1 MMIAALIQKVDA
13 AQTCHNSLTDRQWL
27 QPLSGR
33 WYVVA
38 VIIATS
44 IAAYMNYYVRAS
56 QYDIWQ
62 QNPEIFALDDGMQL
76 FTTADAGYFIGL
88 AQSIKRDGNFQT
100 FNEKRLYP
108 TNINSMQLASPPA
121 SIFDAP
127 LLSSLI
133 AIVADGYSSKALL
146 KAAHWLIPVT
156 AAVTA
161 LFIVF
166 AFGSVGYWLEGALA
180 AAGGGLSL
188 AYMTRSG
195 AGRIDT
201 DQLNLGFFYLMFGLV
216 IFAARAKSLRTSLAL
231 AVLAGAVMWVFN
243 WWYAKPLFGWAFLI
257 ALVWLSAVCH
267 RDWKRSFYQ
276 AAIFCLLSGLS
287 WGNTG
292 IGQGYYLSELGFGGL
307 VFPNS
312 FVTITEL
319 TVLPFL
325 EVLERISGSFWL
337 GMVGIIAVGLW
348 SIRHPVLAIVFVPAA
363 AFMFLNFYF
372 GTRTIFYSAPFLW
385 FGLAWALVTGV
396 RALLQ
401 ILKTGKAVQ
410 YATISTS
417 VVFGFMVIWVSSPI
431 DYLVRPSFPKPALE
445 GLSSLATLPSDEQT
459 VVASWWDYGY
469 ASVLLNNFNVL
480 HDGGGQNTP
489 VTHYV
494 ARALMANSQS
504 EAAGILTYFSENG
517 MEDFKV
523 SIAGDKNFD
532 TKLGLYQKTK
542 PQQAIYMVLS
552 DQLADWMPSISKV
565 GLWDP
570 TKGVHTF
577 PAGTKPEDGMG
588 YKHLKCDPM
597 QKPDIIQCAGRS
609 FNLKTGMV
617 DKKPLLAGLIQMQDG
632 TRTVQRDY
640 KNDRAPFIMHL
651 IKRGDN
657 APQIFLAHR
666 RLFNTVFHQMF
677 YLNEVNK
684 QFFEPILVSD
694 PAFKVF
700 KVK

>member
-1 MMIAALIQKVDA
+1 MITAFIQKIDG
-13 AQTCHNSLTDRQWL
+13 AQAWHNSLTDRQWL

-33 WYVVA
+33 WYVIA

-56 QYDIWQ
+56 QYDIWE
-62 QNPEIFALDDGMQL
+62 QNPEIFSLNDGTKL
-76 FTTADAGYFIGL
+76 FTTTDAGYFIGL

-108 TNINSMQLASPPA
+108 TNKNNMQVNPPPT

-127 LLSSLI
+127 LISSLI
-133 AIVADGYSSKALL
+133 AVIADDYSSKALL

-166 AFGSVGYWLEGALA
+166 AFGSAGYWLEGALA

-188 AYMTRSG
+188 AYITRSG

-216 IFAARAKSLRTSLAL
+216 IFAARAKSLRSSLGLAL
-231 AVLAGAVMWVFN
+231 LVGAVMWIFN

-267 RDWKRSFYQ
+267 RDWKRTLYQ
-276 AAIFCLLSGLS
+276 GAIFFLISGLL
-287 WGNTG
+287 WGNIG
-292 IGQGYYLSELGFGGL
+292 IGRGYYLSELGFGGL

-312 FVTITEL
+312 FVTIREL

-325 EVLERISGSFWL
+325 EVVERISGSFWL
-337 GMVGIIAVGLW
+337 GIFGIVAVGLW
-348 SIRHPVLAIVFVPAA
+348 CVRHPALAIVFAPAA
-363 AFMFLNFYF
+363 AFMLLNFYF
-372 GTRTIFYSAPFLW
+372 GVRTVFYSAPFLW
-385 FGLAWALVTGV
+385 FGLGWVLITGV

-401 ILKTGKAVQ
+401 LSTIDMSTR
-410 YATISTS
+410 YAAISTS
-417 VVFGFMVIWVSSPI
+417 VVFGFMVIWFSSPT

-445 GLSSLATLPSDEQT
+445 GLSSLATLPSNEQT

-469 ASVLLNNFNVL
+469 ASALLNSFNVL

-494 ARALMANSQS
+494 ARALMSNSQS

-517 MEDFKV
+517 LEYFKAD
-523 SIAGDKNFD
+523 IAGDKNFD

-542 PQQAIYMVLS
+542 PQQAIYVVLS
-552 DQLADWMPSISKV
+552 DQVADWMPSISRI

-577 PAGTKPEDGMG
+577 PTGIKPEKGLRYMN
-588 YKHLKCDPM
+588 LKCDPM
-597 QKPDIIQCAGRS
+597 QQPDIMQCAGRS

-617 DKKPLLAGLIQMQDG
+617 NEKPLLAGLIQMQDG
-632 TRTVQRDY
+632 ARIVQRDY
-640 KNDRAPFIMHL
+640 KNNKRAPFILHL
-651 IKRGDN
+651 INRGDN

-677 YLNEVNK
+677 YLNEVNN
-684 QFFEPILVSD
+684 QFFEPVLLKD

-700 KVK
+700 RVK